1 MCLSFS
7 VIRLQ
12 RGRGLTGASSP
23 REALLGFGLFLLQ
36 ILFTGS
42 STMLFRFPLADS
54 VGSQYMI
61 NITINSFL
69 MDVQSICSVNVSQY
83 FYALWFLPN
92 YSIDLILSIDWNF
105 KKTCIGRPLV
115 AKKCINVFS
124 PPHPL
129 DLSGQLNICKCFFD
143 TFWDYA
149 IKINQHWT
157 RTHKRH

>member
-23 REALLGFGLFLLQ
+23 REAVIGCVLFLLQ

-42 STMLFRFPLADS
+42 SSSSNSTMLFRFPLADS

-61 NITINSFL
+61 NITMNSFL

-92 YSIDLILSIDWNF
+92 YSIDLIFQSIEIS
-105 KKTCIGRPLV
+105 KKKVYRAHSSGQEV
-115 AKKCINVFS
+115 HKCIFS
-124 PPHPL
+124 PPPPL
-129 DLSGQLNICKCFFD
+129 DLSGQLNICKCFF
-143 TFWDYA
+143 W
-149 IKINQHWT
+149 HVL
-157 RTHKRH
+157 RLCH